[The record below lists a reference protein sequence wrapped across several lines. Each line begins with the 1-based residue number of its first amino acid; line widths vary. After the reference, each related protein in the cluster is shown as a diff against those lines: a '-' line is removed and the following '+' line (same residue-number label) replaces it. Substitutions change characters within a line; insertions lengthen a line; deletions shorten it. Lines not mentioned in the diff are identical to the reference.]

1 MGLVRRNDRGGVWEG
16 KTIRVSI
23 KFEGVT
29 GRMSRRR
36 KTIRVSKN

>member
-1 MGLVRRNDRGGVWEG
+1 MIGEVWEG
-16 KTIRVSI
+16 KTIRVRI
-23 KFEGVT
+23 KYEGVT